1 MGYNQKS
8 GPLQRAGYNKKATT
22 PFKQDQDPVLD
33 STAGTRIAAGL
44 RDEFGTLVPEGDFTS
59 GVTVSAELPEQTKK
73 ALNRFQKNMRN
84 YQPVGNIAN
93 DRGATKLKWA
103 NELKPELMA
112 DVKQESI
119 DAFGSGAGGVRRNLQ
134 VMKIGQLNAKKH
146 RAKQKN

>member
-1 MGYNQKS
+1 MKLKN
-8 GPLQRAGYNKKATT
+8 GPLQRAGYDKDATS
-22 PFKQDQDPVLD
+22 PFRQLD
-33 STAGTRIAAGL
+33 ETAGTRIAPGY

-59 GVTVSAELPEQTKK
+59 GVTVSAKMPEQTKK

-84 YQPVGNIAN
+84 YQPVGNVVN

-119 DAFGSGAGGVRRNLQ
+119 DAFGSGAYYPLQ